1 VRNAIARNASFVTD
15 PRLDELVCFAIYSAA
30 NSTSQAYRQVLAPWN
45 LTYTQYLVLVV
56 LADDDRTVSALGH
69 ELGLDSG
76 TVSPLLA
83 RLADRGLVRRERRD
97 RDERVVTV
105 TLTEE
110 GRSTRR
116 AVAEAVGCL
125 VPAFVEASSD
135 LPELL
140 RQLHEVTHNMRQL
153 TTDLR
158 SA

>member
-1 VRNAIARNASFVTD
+1 MTD
-15 PRLDELVCFAIYSAA
+15 PRLDELVCFAVYSAA

-140 RQLHEVTHNMRQL
+140 RQLHGITHNMRQL

>member
-1 VRNAIARNASFVTD
+1 MLISMTTS
-15 PRLDELVCFAIYSAA
+15 RLDELVCFAIYSAA

-56 LADDDRTVSALGH
+56 LADGDRTVSALGH

-76 TVSPLLA
+76 TVSPLVA
-83 RLADRGLVRRERRD
+83 RLEARGLVARERRD
-97 RDERVVTV
+97 RDERVVSVSLTTEGGA
-105 TLTEE
+105 TL
-110 GRSTRR
+110 R
-116 AVAEAVGCL
+116 AVADAVGCL
-125 VPAFVEASSD
+125 VPAFVGASSD

-158 SA
+158 GA

>member
-1 VRNAIARNASFVTD
+1 MLYSMTTS
-15 PRLDELVCFAIYSAA
+15 RLDELVCFAIYSAA
-30 NSTSQAYRQVLAPWN
+30 NSTSQAYRQVLAPWS

-56 LADDDRTVSALGH
+56 LSDGDRTVTTLGH

-83 RLADRGLVRRERRD
+83 RLEARGLVVRERRE

-105 TLTEE
+105 ALTTE
-110 GRSTRR
+110 GQSTHR
-116 AVAEAVGCL
+116 AVADAVGCL
-125 VPAFVEASSD
+125 GPGFVGASTD
-135 LPELL
+135 LPELI
-140 RQLHEVTHNMRQL
+140 RQLHEVTRNMKQL

>member
-1 VRNAIARNASFVTD
+1 MKTS
-15 PRLDELVCFAIYSAA
+15 RLDELVCFAIYSAA
-30 NSTSQAYRQVLAPWN
+30 NSTAQAYRQVLAPWN

-56 LADDDRTVSALGH
+56 LSAGDQTVSELGH

-83 RLADRGLVRRERRD
+83 RLEARGLVARDRRD

-105 TLTEE
+105 TLTAA
-110 GRSTRR
+110 GRSTRD

-125 VPAFVEASSD
+125 VPAFLGASSD
-135 LPELL
+135 LPELI
-140 RQLHEVTHNMRQL
+140 RQLHEVTHNMKQL

-158 SA
+158 SL

>member
-1 VRNAIARNASFVTD
+1 MTTS
-15 PRLDELVCFAIYSAA
+15 RLDELVCFAIYSAA
-30 NSTSQAYRQVLAPWN
+30 NSTAQAYRQVLAPWN

-56 LADDDRTVSALGH
+56 LSAGDRTVSELGH

-83 RLADRGLVRRERRD
+83 RLDARGLVTRDRRD

-105 TLTEE
+105 MLTDE
-110 GRSTRR
+110 GRSTRD

-125 VPAFVEASSD
+125 VPAFVGASSD
-135 LPELL
+135 LPELI
-140 RQLHEVTHNMRQL
+140 RQLHEVTHNMKQL

-158 SA
+158 SV

>member
-1 VRNAIARNASFVTD
+1 MNRVDGKVCVVTGGTQGLGAAVAR
-15 PRLDELVCFAIYSAA
+15 
-30 NSTSQAYRQVLAPWN
+30 
-45 LTYTQYLVLVV
+45 
-56 LADDDRTVSALGH
+56 
-69 ELGLDSG
+69 
-76 TVSPLLA
+76 
-83 RLADRGLVRRERRD
+83 RLAEAGAAGIVTCGRGEAK
-97 RDERVVTV
+97 
-105 TLTEE
+105 
-110 GRSTRR
+110 GR

>member
-1 VRNAIARNASFVTD
+1 MSDNYVGEI
-15 PRLDELVCFAIYSAA
+15 
-30 NSTSQAYRQVLAPWN
+30 
-45 LTYTQYLVLVV
+45 
-56 LADDDRTVSALGH
+56 
-69 ELGLDSG
+69 
-76 TVSPLLA
+76 
-83 RLADRGLVRRERRD
+83 LVRRGALTPAQLEAAITSMQD
-97 RDERVVTV
+97 KNV

-140 RQLHEVTHNMRQL
+140 SQLHEVTHNMRQL